1 MNPQDM
7 ELLKKFTAVAKKIVF
22 EPGRFKQFLQMLGSM
37 EGALSAVSTVLSA
50 IEKHKPIPQP
60 IMMQLAMNTY
70 LVMVELARDVTGHKP
85 DQKIME
91 QVMKQIHDNIQQVAP
106 HAQEPAAEEAAEPM
120 QESQAQEQMEPQAPQ
135 GLIAQKMGV
144 V

>member
-7 ELLKKFTAVAKKIVF
+7 EVLKKFTVVAKKIVY
-22 EPGRFKQFLQMLGSM
+22 EPERFKQFLGMLGSM
-37 EGALSAVSTVLSA
+37 EGALHAVSTVLSV
-50 IEKHKPIPQP
+50 IEKHKPIPPQ
-60 IMMQLAMNTY
+60 IMTQLAMNTY

-91 QVMKQIHDNIQQVAP
+91 QVMKQIHDNISQIAP
-106 HAQEPAAEEAAEPM
+106 HAQEPAAEEAAEPV
-120 QESQAQEQMEPQAPQ
+120 QEPQAQEQMEPQQ
-135 GLIAQKMGV
+135 GLIAKKMGV